1 MEVLVGLVIAA
12 LVVGLGVGLVASWTH
27 ASRSLPRVAARGAS
41 DAQVQQ
47 MVAELRNAVAVSYI
61 APTEVIAIVN
71 TAGNAST
78 PPTVGGTPT
87 GAYQV
92 AYYYSNGVLYR
103 NGGAR
108 AHFGA
113 AN

>member
-12 LVVGLGVGLVASWTH
+12 VVVGLGVGLVTSWTQ

-41 DAQVQQ
+41 DAQVQH

-71 TAGNAST
+71 TAGNT
-78 PPTVGGTPT
+78 PTAPSVGGTPT
-87 GAYQV
+87 GTYQV
-92 AYYYSNGVLYR
+92 AYYYSNAVLYR
-103 NGGAR
+103 NGGGR
-108 AHFGA
+108 ASFGA
-113 AN
+113 TN

>member
-12 LVVGLGVGLVASWTH
+12 LVVGLGVGLVTSWTH
-27 ASRSLPRVAARGAS
+27 ASRSLPRGAARGAS